1 MSGISEVDG
10 KDLVRRYLED
20 VFSGGNVAAMNRYL
34 RGDEFME
41 GVAELVTR
49 WRTAFPD
56 FRISVEE
63 VIVEGDR
70 VVSVEILSGTHDG
83 VYQSRI
89 GPIAP
94 TGTKV
99 SWSRISIR
107 RLDGA
112 RFVDGFFEEDEVGL
126 LTQLGALTDPGQVS
140 KGRHSPMAPGR
151 RPSVPAK
158 DS

>member
-1 MSGISEVDG
+1 MRGSSGVDG

-20 VFSGGNVAAMNRYL
+20 VFSDGNLDAMERYL
-34 RGDEFME
+34 RGDAFMAR
-41 GVAELVTR
+41 VAELVTR

-56 FRISVEE
+56 FRITVDE
-63 VIVEGDR
+63 VLAENDR
-70 VVSVEILSGTHDG
+70 VVSVEILTGTHDG
-83 VYQSRI
+83 IYESAI

-107 RLDGA
+107 RLDGD

-126 LTQLGALTDPGQVS
+126 LKQLGVLSDEGVAKGMHSAL
-140 KGRHSPMAPGR
+140 APSR
-151 RPSVPAK
+151 RAL
-158 DS
+158 D